1 MTASGWL
8 QCETRNAWRRHSTT
22 HADERGSFTE
32 LWRASWLR
40 GLSTGNDE
48 TKMAQANVS
57 RSDAG
62 VLRGLHFHLRQADY
76 WVQLEGRAFVAL
88 VDLREILGGGEAI
101 SVETFDLNTGDALFI
116 PEGVAH
122 GFFAYEPMTLV
133 YLVTNEYDGT
143 DELGFAWNDEE
154 ADVPWP
160 VSAPTLSG
168 RDSSN
173 PPLRDVISTM
183 RRAPEVKS
191 ESQR

>member
-1 MTASGWL
+1 MTGPGW
-8 QCETRNAWRRHSTT
+8 QECQTPDAWRRHSIT

-32 LWRASWLR
+32 LWRSSWLHGVR
-40 GLSTGNDE
+40 SRDAKLEMS
-48 TKMAQANVS
+48 QANVS

-88 VDLREILGGGEAI
+88 VDLREMLDGRDEL
-101 SVETFDLNTGDALFI
+101 SVETFDLDRGDALFI

-122 GFFAYEPMTLV
+122 GFFAYVPMTLV

-143 DELGFAWNDEE
+143 DELGFAWNDEQ
-154 ADVPWP
+154 ARVQWP

-173 PPLRDVISTM
+173 PALRDVISRM
-183 RRAPEVKS
+183 RSGV
-191 ESQR
+191 

>member
-1 MTASGWL
+1 MTDPGWL
-8 QCETRNAWRRHSTT
+8 ECRIPDVWRRHSIT

-32 LWRASWLR
+32 LWRANWLHSVT
-40 GLSTGNDE
+40 STDDRQE
-48 TKMAQANVS
+48 MSQANVS

-88 VDLREILGGGEAI
+88 VDLREILNGVEAL
-101 SVETFDLNTGDALFI
+101 SVETFDMDTGDALFI

-143 DELGFAWNDEE
+143 DELGFAWNDEQ
-154 ADVPWP
+154 AAVQWP
-160 VSAPTLSG
+160 VRSPTLSG

-173 PPLRDVISTM
+173 PPLRDVISKM
-183 RRAPEVKS
+183 RSGA
-191 ESQR
+191 